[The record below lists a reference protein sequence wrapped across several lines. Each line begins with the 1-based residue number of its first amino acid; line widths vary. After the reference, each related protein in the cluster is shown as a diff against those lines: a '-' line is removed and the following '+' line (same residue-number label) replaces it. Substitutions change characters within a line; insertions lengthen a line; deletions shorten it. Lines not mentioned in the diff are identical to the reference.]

1 MNKVQ
6 KLEEVLIQLKSRKQL
21 LYDRYGVLSIG
32 VFGSFADENQTSS
45 SDVDI
50 VIEIEKGRKSLHN
63 FLEIKRLLEKD
74 LERCVDLGFF
84 DTLKPIVR
92 EKIKRRIKYV

>member
-1 MNKVQ
+1 MVKVHG
-6 KLEEVLIQLKSRKQL
+6 LEDVLNHLKSRKQF

-32 VFGSFADENQTSS
+32 VFGSFANENQTTS

-50 VIEIEKGRKSLHN
+50 VIEIEKGKKNLHN
-63 FLEIKRLLEKD
+63 FLEIKRLLEND

-84 DTLKPIVR
+84 HTLKPIVR
-92 EKIKRRIKYV
+92 EKIKGKIKYV